1 MSKDPLHHETSS
13 QTVGPF
19 VHIGLYPAVSGILA
33 RSRTYGNQLATTQA
47 YGQRV
52 RVEGQIID
60 GNGETVR
67 DALLEFWQADGHGH
81 YAHPADPQAKS
92 ADVGLSGFGR
102 SVTDPDTGTWTL
114 ESIKPGAVRDLNQ
127 RPMAPHIN
135 LALFAR
141 GLNIHLHSR
150 IYFDDE
156 VKANALDP
164 VLQQCVPAPRRQTL
178 IARRKETTQ
187 GPCVYRFD
195 MVLQGKNETVFF
207 DL

>member
-33 RSRTYGNQLATTQA
+33 RSRTYGNQLATTHA
-47 YGQRV
+47 YGQRI
-52 RVEGQIID
+52 RLEGQIID

-67 DALLEFWQADGHGH
+67 DALLEFWQADGHGR

-102 SVTDPDTGTWTL
+102 SVTDPDTGKWTL

-187 GPCVYRFD
+187 DPCVYQFD

>member
-19 VHIGLYPAVSGILA
+19 VHMGLYPAVSGILT
-33 RSRTYGNQLATTQA
+33 RSRTYGNQLATTHA
-47 YGQRV
+47 YGQRI
-52 RVEGQIID
+52 RLEGQIID

-67 DALLEFWQADGHGH
+67 DALLEFWQADGHGR

-187 GPCVYRFD
+187 DPCVYQFD

>member
-33 RSRTYGNQLATTQA
+33 RSHTYGNQLATTHA
-47 YGQRV
+47 YGQRI
-52 RVEGQIID
+52 RLEGQIID

-67 DALLEFWQADGHGH
+67 DALLEFWQADGHGR

-187 GPCVYRFD
+187 DPCVYQFD

>member
-33 RSRTYGNQLATTQA
+33 RSHTYGNQLATTHA
-47 YGQRV
+47 YGQRI
-52 RVEGQIID
+52 RLEGQIID

-67 DALLEFWQADGHGH
+67 DALLEFWQADGHGR

-114 ESIKPGAVRDLNQ
+114 ESIKPGAVKDLNQ

-187 GPCVYRFD
+187 DPCVYQFD

>member
-1 MSKDPLHHETSS
+1 
-13 QTVGPF
+13 
-19 VHIGLYPAVSGILA
+19 
-33 RSRTYGNQLATTQA
+33 
-47 YGQRV
+47 
-52 RVEGQIID
+52 
-60 GNGETVR
+60 
-67 DALLEFWQADGHGH
+67 LLEFWQADGHGR

-114 ESIKPGAVRDLNQ
+114 ESIKPGAVKDLNQ

-187 GPCVYRFD
+187 DPCVYQFD

>member
-52 RVEGQIID
+52 RVEGRIID

-81 YAHPADPQAKS
+81 YAHPADPQAES

-102 SVTDPDTGTWTL
+102 SVTDPDTGIWTL

-141 GLNIHLHSR
+141 GLNIHLPSR

>member
-81 YAHPADPQAKS
+81 YAHPADPQAES

-102 SVTDPDTGTWTL
+102 SVTDPDTGIWTL

-164 VLQQCVPAPRRQTL
+164 VLQQCVPAPRRPTL

>member
-19 VHIGLYPAVSGILA
+19 VHIGLYPAVSGIVA
-33 RSRTYGNQLATTQA
+33 RSRTYGNQLATTHA
-47 YGQRV
+47 YGQRI

-67 DALLEFWQADGHGH
+67 DALLEFWQADGHGR
-81 YAHPADPQAKS
+81 YAHPADPQAES

-102 SVTDPDTGTWTL
+102 SVTNPDTGTWTL
-114 ESIKPGAVRDLNQ
+114 ESIKPGTVTDLSQ
-127 RPMAPHIN
+127 QPMAPHIN

-156 VKANALDP
+156 VEANALDP
-164 VLQQCVPAPRRQTL
+164 VLQHCVPAPRRQTL
-178 IARRKETTQ
+178 IARRQETTQ
-187 GPCVYRFD
+187 DPCVYRFD

>member
-33 RSRTYGNQLATTQA
+33 RSLTYGNQLATTHA
-47 YGQRV
+47 YGQRI
-52 RVEGQIID
+52 RLEGQIID

-67 DALLEFWQADGHGH
+67 DALLEFWQADGHGR

-187 GPCVYRFD
+187 DPCVYQFD

>member
-19 VHIGLYPAVSGILA
+19 MHIGLYPAVSGILA

-81 YAHPADPQAKS
+81 YAHPADPQAES

-102 SVTDPDTGTWTL
+102 SVTDPDTGIWTL

>member
-19 VHIGLYPAVSGILA
+19 VHIGLYPSVSGIVA
-33 RSRTYGNQLATTQA
+33 RSRTYGNQLATTHA
-47 YGQRV
+47 YGQRI
-52 RVEGQIID
+52 RLEGQIID

-67 DALLEFWQADGHGH
+67 DALLEFWQADGHGR
-81 YAHPADPQAKS
+81 YAHPADPQAES

-114 ESIKPGAVRDLNQ
+114 ESIKPGAVKDLNQ

-187 GPCVYRFD
+187 DPCVYQFD

>member
-19 VHIGLYPAVSGILA
+19 VHIGLYPAVSGIVA
-33 RSRTYGNQLATTQA
+33 RSRPYGNQLATTHT
-47 YGQRV
+47 YGQRI

-67 DALLEFWQADGHGH
+67 DALLEFWQADGHGR
-81 YAHPADPQAKS
+81 YAHPADPQAES

-114 ESIKPGAVRDLNQ
+114 ESIKPGTVTDLSQ
-127 RPMAPHIN
+127 QPMAPHIN

-156 VKANALDP
+156 VEANAVDP
-164 VLQQCVPAPRRQTL
+164 VLQHCVPAPRRQTL
-178 IARRKETTQ
+178 IACRQETTQ
-187 GPCVYRFD
+187 EPSVYRYD

>member
-19 VHIGLYPAVSGILA
+19 VHIGLYPTVSGILA

-52 RVEGQIID
+52 RVEGRIID

-67 DALLEFWQADGHGH
+67 DALLEFWQADGHGR
-81 YAHPADPQAKS
+81 YAHPADPQAES

-156 VKANALDP
+156 VKANAVDP
-164 VLQQCVPAPRRQTL
+164 VLQQCVPALRRQTL

-187 GPCVYRFD
+187 DPCVYRFD

>member
-1 MSKDPLHHETSS
+1 MSKNPLHHETSS

-19 VHIGLYPAVSGILA
+19 VHIGLYPAVSGIVA
-33 RSRTYGNQLATTQA
+33 RSRTYGNQLATTHA
-47 YGQRV
+47 YGQRI
-52 RVEGQIID
+52 RGEGQIID

-67 DALLEFWQADGHGH
+67 DALLEFWQADGHGR
-81 YAHPADPQAKS
+81 YAHPADPQAES

-156 VKANALDP
+156 VEANARDS
-164 VLQQCVPAPRRQTL
+164 VLQHCVPTPRRQTL
-178 IARRKETTQ
+178 IARRQETTQ
-187 GPCVYRFD
+187 DPCVYRFD

>member
-1 MSKDPLHHETSS
+1 MSRDPLHHETSS

-19 VHIGLYPAVSGILA
+19 VHIGLYPAVSGIVA
-33 RSRTYGNQLATTQA
+33 RSRTYGNQLATTHA
-47 YGQRV
+47 YGQRI

-60 GNGETVR
+60 GNSETVR
-67 DALLEFWQADGHGH
+67 DALLEFWQADGHGR
-81 YAHPADPQAKS
+81 YAHPADPQAES

-156 VKANALDP
+156 VQENALDS
-164 VLQQCVPAPRRQTL
+164 VLQHCVPAPRRQTL
-178 IARRKETTQ
+178 IARRKENTQ
-187 GPCVYRFD
+187 DPCVYQFD

>member
-1 MSKDPLHHETSS
+1 MSKHPLHHETSS

-19 VHIGLYPAVSGILA
+19 VHIGLYPTVSGILA

-67 DALLEFWQADGHGH
+67 DALLEFWQADGHGR
-81 YAHPADPQAKS
+81 YAHPADPQAES

-156 VKANALDP
+156 VKANAVDP
-164 VLQQCVPAPRRQTL
+164 VLQQCVPALRRQTL
-178 IARRKETTQ
+178 IARRKVNTQ
-187 GPCVYRFD
+187 DPCVYRFD

>member
-81 YAHPADPQAKS
+81 YAHPADPQAEY

-102 SVTDPDTGTWTL
+102 SVTDPDTGKWTL

-187 GPCVYRFD
+187 DPCVYQFD
-195 MVLQGKNETVFF
+195 MVLQGKKRNRV
-207 DL
+207 L

>member
-33 RSRTYGNQLATTQA
+33 RSRTYGNQLATTHA
-47 YGQRV
+47 YGQRI
-52 RVEGQIID
+52 RLEGQIID

-67 DALLEFWQADGHGH
+67 DALLEFWQADGHGR

-187 GPCVYRFD
+187 DPYVYRFD

>member
-19 VHIGLYPAVSGILA
+19 VHIGLYPAVSGIVA
-33 RSRTYGNQLATTQA
+33 RSRTYGNQLATTHA
-47 YGQRV
+47 YGQRI

-67 DALLEFWQADGHGH
+67 DALLEFWQADGHGR
-81 YAHPADPQAKS
+81 YAHPADPQAES

-164 VLQQCVPAPRRQTL
+164 VLQQCVPALRRQTL
-178 IARRKETTQ
+178 IARRKENTQ
-187 GPCVYRFD
+187 DPCVYQFD

>member
-33 RSRTYGNQLATTQA
+33 RSHTYGNQLATTHA
-47 YGQRV
+47 YGQRI
-52 RVEGQIID
+52 RLEGQIID

-67 DALLEFWQADGHGH
+67 DALLEFWQADGHGR

-102 SVTDPDTGTWTL
+102 SVTDPDTGKWTL

-187 GPCVYRFD
+187 DPCVYQFD

>member
-19 VHIGLYPAVSGILA
+19 VHIGLYPSVSGIVA
-33 RSRTYGNQLATTQA
+33 RSRTYGNQLATTHA
-47 YGQRV
+47 YGQRI
-52 RVEGQIID
+52 RVEGRIID

-67 DALLEFWQADGHGH
+67 DALLEFWQADGHGR
-81 YAHPADPQAKS
+81 YAHPADPQAES

-156 VKANALDP
+156 VKANAVDP
-164 VLQQCVPAPRRQTL
+164 VLQQCVPALRRQTL
-178 IARRKETTQ
+178 IARRKVNTQ
-187 GPCVYRFD
+187 DPCVYRFD

>member
-1 MSKDPLHHETSS
+1 MSRDPLHHETSS

-19 VHIGLYPAVSGILA
+19 VHIGLYPTVSGIVA

-47 YGQRV
+47 YGQRI

-67 DALLEFWQADGHGH
+67 DALLEFWQADGHGR
-81 YAHPADPQAKS
+81 YAHPADPQAES

-102 SVTDPDTGTWTL
+102 SMTNPDTGTWTL
-114 ESIKPGAVRDLNQ
+114 ESIKPGAVTDLSQ
-127 RPMAPHIN
+127 QPMAPHIN

-156 VKANALDP
+156 VEANALDP
-164 VLQQCVPAPRRQTL
+164 VLQHCVPTPRRQTL
-178 IARRKETTQ
+178 REESSADT
-187 GPCVYRFD
+187 
-195 MVLQGKNETVFF
+195 
-207 DL
+207 

>member
-33 RSRTYGNQLATTQA
+33 RSRTYGNQLATTHA
-47 YGQRV
+47 YGQRI
-52 RVEGQIID
+52 RLEGQIID

-67 DALLEFWQADGHGH
+67 DALLEFWQADGHGR

-187 GPCVYRFD
+187 DPCVYQFD

>member
-19 VHIGLYPAVSGILA
+19 VHIGLYPAVSGIVA
-33 RSRTYGNQLATTQA
+33 RSRTYGNQLATTHA
-47 YGQRV
+47 YGQRI

-60 GNGETVR
+60 RNSETVR
-67 DALLEFWQADGHGH
+67 DALLEFWQADGHGR
-81 YAHPADPQAKS
+81 YAHPADPQAES

-164 VLQQCVPAPRRQTL
+164 VLQQCVPALRRQTL
-178 IARRKETTQ
+178 IARRKENTQ
-187 GPCVYRFD
+187 DPCVYQFD
-195 MVLQGKNETVFF
+195 MVLQWKNETVFF